1 MDHFK
6 LASQLIGRMR
16 AGRSQAALSRRLLR
30 KSNVVYTWE
39 AGRRFPTAAVFFRY
53 AELVRVD
60 VAAGIGRFLGSLP
73 DELAN
78 RDFRDPETTARLLR
92 HLREGTTLAEL
103 ARKLGTNRVSVG
115 RWLKG
120 EAEPRLPD
128 LLRLIEATSLR
139 LLDFIDVF
147 VSPAQLPETR
157 DAWTVLEAQ
166 RRLAYSLPWSH
177 AVLRVLELRDYREQP
192 RPRDAFIAERLGIS
206 HAEAQRC
213 LKALADSKLIARRAG
228 RWVVKQVL
236 AVDTR
241 RNPEAGRTLKT
252 HWAGVGLERLPQLE
266 PEGQDLFSYNLF
278 TVSEKDW
285 ERLRELHIAY
295 FQELR
300 RIVGGSQPAER
311 VALVNLQLMR
321 LDVRAAGGVPVPDL
335 GSGARNSV

>member
-16 AGRSQAALSRRLLR
+16 GGRSQAVLSRRLR
-30 KSNVVYTWE
+30 CKSNVVYSWQ
-39 AGRRFPTAAVFFRY
+39 AGRRFPTAALFFRY
-53 AELVRVD
+53 AQLVKID
-60 VAAGIGRFLGSLP
+60 VAAGLTRFLGSMP
-73 DELAN
+73 DALSG
-78 RDFRDPETTARLLR
+78 RDFRDPFTTALLLQ
-92 HLREGTTLAEL
+92 HMREGSTLAEL
-103 ARKLGTNRVSVG
+103 ARKLGSNRVSVG

-139 LLDFIDVF
+139 LLDFIDIF
-147 VSPAQLPETR
+147 VSPAELPETR
-157 DAWTVLEAQ
+157 EAWAVLEAQ

-177 AVLRVLELRDYREQP
+177 AVLRALELSDYRGQRQP
-192 RPRDAFIAERLGIS
+192 SDAFIADRLGIDRPL
-206 HAEAQRC
+206 AQRC
-213 LKALADSKLIARRAG
+213 LKELADSRLIARRAG
-228 RWVVKQVL
+228 RWVVTQVL

-241 RNPEAGRTLKT
+241 RNPEAGRRLKA
-252 HWAGVGLERLPQLE
+252 HWASVGLERLPSLE
-266 PEGQDLFSYNLF
+266 PAGQDLFSYNLF

-300 RIVGGSQPAER
+300 RIIGSSQPAER

-321 LDVRAAGGVPVPDL
+321 LDTRAL
-335 GSGARNSV
+335 R

>member
-1 MDHFK
+1 
-6 LASQLIGRMR
+6 MR
-16 AGRSQAALSRRLLR
+16 AGRSQAALSRRLQC

-53 AELVRVD
+53 ASLLRVD
-60 VAAGIGRFLGSLP
+60 VGAGLARFLGSLP
-73 DELAN
+73 EELAG
-78 RDFRDPETTARLLR
+78 RDFRDPLSTALLLQ
-92 HLREGTTLAEL
+92 HMREGATLAEL

-128 LLRLIEATSLR
+128 LLRLIEATTLR
-139 LLDFIDVF
+139 VLDFVDIF
-147 VSPAQLPETR
+147 VSPAEIPETR
-157 DAWTVLEAQ
+157 DAWRVLEAQ

-177 AVLRVLELRDYREQP
+177 AVLRALELREYREQR
-192 RPRDAFIAERLGIS
+192 RPSDAFIAERLGIS
-206 HAEAQRC
+206 TSEAQRC
-213 LKALADSKLIARRAG
+213 VKALAESRLIARRGG
-228 RWVVKQVL
+228 RWVVTQVL

-241 RNPEAGRTLKT
+241 RNPHAGRTLT
-252 HWAGVGLERLPQLE
+252 AHWAAVGLERLPQLE
-266 PEGQDLFSYNLF
+266 PDGQDLFSYNLF

-321 LDVRAAGGVPVPDL
+321 LDVQPARA
-335 GSGARNSV
+335 

>member
-1 MDHFK
+1 VDHFK
-6 LASQLIGRMR
+6 LASQLVGRMR
-16 AGRSQAALSRRLLR
+16 AGRSQAALSRRLQR

-60 VAAGIGRFLGSLP
+60 VAAGIARFLGSLP
-73 DELAN
+73 DELAG
-78 RDFRDPETTARLLR
+78 RDFRDPLTTALLLR

-139 LLDFIDVF
+139 LLDFVDIF
-147 VSPAQLPETR
+147 VSPSQLPETR
-157 DAWTVLEAQ
+157 EAWSVLEAQ
-166 RRLAYSLPWSH
+166 RVLAYSLPWSH
-177 AVLRVLELRDYREQP
+177 AVLRVLELRDYREQRRKP
-192 RPRDAFIAERLGIS
+192 DAFIAERLGIA
-206 HAEAQRC
+206 HDEAQRC

-228 RWVVKQVL
+228 RWVVREVL

-241 RNPEAGRTLKT
+241 RNPEAGRTLKA
-252 HWAGVGLERLPQLE
+252 HWAGVGLSRLPQLE
-266 PEGQDLFSYNLF
+266 PEGHDLFSYNLF

-285 ERLRELHIAY
+285 ERLRELHIGY

-300 RIVGGSQPAER
+300 RIVSSSQPAER

-321 LDVRAAGGVPVPDL
+321 LDAVTA
-335 GSGARNSV
+335 

>member
-1 MDHFK
+1 MDHLK

-16 AGRSQAALSRRLLR
+16 DGRSQAALSRRLQC

-53 AELVRVD
+53 AQLVRVD
-60 VAAGIGRFLGSLP
+60 VTAGIARFFGTMP
-73 DELAN
+73 EPLAG
-78 RDFRDPETTARLLR
+78 RDFREPLTTALLLQ
-92 HLREGTTLAEL
+92 HLREGATLAEL

-139 LLDFIDVF
+139 VLDFVEIF
-147 VSPAQLPETR
+147 VSPGELPETR
-157 DAWTVLEAQ
+157 DAWQVLDAQ

-177 AVLRVLELRDYREQP
+177 AVLRVLELRDYREQ
-192 RPRDAFIAERLGIS
+192 RRANDQFIADRLGI
-206 HAEAQRC
+206 ALDEAQRC
-213 LKALADSKLIARRAG
+213 LKALADSRLIARRSG
-228 RWVVKQVL
+228 RWVATQVL

-241 RNPEAGRTLKT
+241 RNPEAGRTLKA
-252 HWAGVGLERLPQLE
+252 HWAGVGLDRLPQLE
-266 PEGQDLFSYNLF
+266 PDGQDLFSYNLF

-300 RIVGGSQPAER
+300 RIVGSSQPAER

-321 LDVRAAGGVPVPDL
+321 LDAKRENAEPRTG
-335 GSGARNSV
+335 